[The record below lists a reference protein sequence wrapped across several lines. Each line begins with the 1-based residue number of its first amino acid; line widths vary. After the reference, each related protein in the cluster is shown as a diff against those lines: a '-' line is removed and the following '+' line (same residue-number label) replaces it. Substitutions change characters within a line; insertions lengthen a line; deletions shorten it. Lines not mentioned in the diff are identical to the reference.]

1 MNIISCRQTFCF
13 SYIPHKITSKSWIKK
28 FLLVLCQRLR
38 HSYSILLLCLLNKTP
53 FIKHKLLRLQ
63 LIKES
68 LQLPQL
74 FQKIILRRCSTAA
87 RSGYAV
93 GLSYI
98 EPDVSTGRLL
108 SLTHCLGDTSGAF
121 LLAVERAK
129 IVGFRSTESSL
140 RGRTQYAHF

>member
-93 GLSYI
+93 GLSLI
-98 EPDVSTGRLL
+98 KPDVSTERVRSNEFRVCWRGL
-108 SLTHCLGDTSGAF
+108 SLTHFTHKHDLQ
-121 LLAVERAK
+121 L
-129 IVGFRSTESSL
+129 
-140 RGRTQYAHF
+140 

>member
-108 SLTHCLGDTSGAF
+108 SLTHNSINVYNIKYEKVNLFCINNFITY
-121 LLAVERAK
+121 
-129 IVGFRSTESSL
+129 IL
-140 RGRTQYAHF
+140 RK

>member
-53 FIKHKLLRLQ
+53 FIKHKLLRIR

-87 RSGYAV
+87 RSGTAV
-93 GLSYI
+93 GLSLI
-98 EPDVSTGRLL
+98 EPVVSTVRLL

-121 LLAVERAK
+121 LLRWSEPKSWATAPLNR
-129 IVGFRSTESSL
+129 L
-140 RGRTQYAHF
+140 CC

>member
-28 FLLVLCQRLR
+28 FLLVLCQRIR

-108 SLTHCLGDTSGAF
+108 SLTHYTSIRKYTIHYEF
-121 LLAVERAK
+121 K
-129 IVGFRSTESSL
+129 CNHL
-140 RGRTQYAHF
+140 R